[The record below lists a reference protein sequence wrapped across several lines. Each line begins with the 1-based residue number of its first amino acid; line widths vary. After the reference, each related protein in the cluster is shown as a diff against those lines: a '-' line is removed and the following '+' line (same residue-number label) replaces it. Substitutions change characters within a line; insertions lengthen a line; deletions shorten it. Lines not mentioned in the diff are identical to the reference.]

1 MATRGVAIEE
11 GILEGSKGGNGLR
24 RVRGRGARCDREEGR
39 GKGKEEGGNG
49 LRRVHVR
56 GSAIE
61 MREGGKGRKEG
72 DGEYEELRKRGRK
85 GGVGGIEGKMR

>member
-1 MATRGVAIEE
+1 MEGELDVIERRE
-11 GILEGSKGGNGLR
+11 GEKGRR
-24 RVRGRGARCDREEGR
+24 RVET
-39 GKGKEEGGNG
+39 
-49 LRRVHVR
+49 VHVR

-85 GGVGGIEGKMR
+85 GGVGVIERKMR